1 MKTKIILTFIVAGLY
16 FGSNAIWNIVKSPV
30 VGSVT
35 AAQLNDTAQSYVV
48 AQAVRENFV
57 ENTIG
62 ISALLLAATIW
73 MVPTNRKNK
82 SL

>member
-1 MKTKIILTFIVAGLY
+1 MKTKIILTIIVAAFY
-16 FGSNAIWNIVKSPV
+16 FGGNAIWNTIKSPV
-30 VGSVT
+30 TGTVT

-48 AQAVRENFV
+48 ARAVRENFV

-62 ISALLLAATIW
+62 FSALLLTAMIW
-73 MVPTNRKNK
+73 LVPTNRKNK